1 VQQTSSSQSEKNLYS
16 IALQVVDNAAK
27 HNASLAIRLAVLLC
41 DVAMLNEYSDVV
53 STSTKLSSLNT
64 TFVEAA
70 CARLKIQNEVRD
82 VAIMFAREANN
93 LRHANNFSAE
103 LLLKLFE
110 RCDAFRRPERFGELL
125 IAMQYQNL
133 MQTSALSSG
142 EYQAELIQLAL
153 AAAQS
158 ISAGTI
164 AAAVS
169 ASVIGNAAV
178 QIAKAIHNER
188 IVAIEH
194 VLQQHRLH

>member
-1 VQQTSSSQSEKNLYS
+1 
-16 IALQVVDNAAK
+16 
-27 HNASLAIRLAVLLC
+27 
-41 DVAMLNEYSDVV
+41 
-53 STSTKLSSLNT
+53 
-64 TFVEAA
+64 
-70 CARLKIQNEVRD
+70 
-82 VAIMFAREANN
+82 
-93 LRHANNFSAE
+93 
-103 LLLKLFE
+103 
-110 RCDAFRRPERFGELL
+110 
-125 IAMQYQNL
+125 